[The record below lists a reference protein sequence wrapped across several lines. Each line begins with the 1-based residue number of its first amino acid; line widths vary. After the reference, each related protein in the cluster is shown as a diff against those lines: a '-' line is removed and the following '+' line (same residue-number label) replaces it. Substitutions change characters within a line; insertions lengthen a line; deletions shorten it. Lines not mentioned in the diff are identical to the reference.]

1 MKLIDDNGT
10 TWDLKHNET
19 NTGLII
25 TNPQGDNHFANG
37 QNSEILFARTLSHS
51 GRLADEIVQLR
62 NEIFRLER
70 ENITLRGIA
79 YWNAH
84 GKLLQE

>member
-1 MKLIDDNGT
+1 MKLIDDEGT
-10 TWDLKHNET
+10 TWDLKRNEA
-19 NTGLII
+19 NTGFII
-25 TNPQGDNHFANG
+25 NYPQGDSRFANG

-70 ENITLRGIA
+70 ENKILREVA